1 MESNITSITLH
12 NKENK
17 LYELKI
23 YIQKDVIVL
32 ETEIDS
38 GKYTNQLSLEEL
50 QNMNRYFNQ
59 SNNLENAIEDLSYLF
74 ENEYSI
80 EENEETI
87 TFIIKYRRDLIK
99 FVLDKVEDKIDLSYD
114 SLPDQMKEIID
125 DNQLVLGI
133 DLGTTYS
140 CAAVM
145 IDKNIIMI
153 RNFLGS
159 TTTPSYISFVDQ
171 NEVYVGELS
180 KLLPSDEK
188 NIIFNTKRLLGKNIE
203 DNEIK
208 EIIPKLPFKLK
219 KDEKF
224 NLLKICLNF
233 KDTKNEEE
241 KNKEEE
247 FYPEQLSALILRKI
261 INDSEFYLSKK
272 IGRDIKIK
280 NCVITVPAYFN
291 QKQREST
298 LNSAK
303 ILGLNVRTM
312 INEPTAASLAYA
324 FQSLE
329 NADKKIIVIDFGG
342 GTLDITLLRY
352 KKDKDAIYCDVKFT
366 YGNTN
371 FGGEDFNVKKNV
383 LIVQMI

>member
-32 ETEIDS
+32 VTEIDS
-38 GKYTNQLSLEEL
+38 DKYTIQLSLEEL
-50 QNMNRYFNQ
+50 QKMNRYFKQ

-145 IDKNIIMI
+145 IDNNIIMI
-153 RNFLGS
+153 RNSLGL
-159 TTTPSYISFVDQ
+159 TTTPSYVSFINK
-171 NEVYVGELS
+171 NEVYVGELT
-180 KLLPSDEK
+180 KLLPSNEK
-188 NIIFNTKRLLGKNIE
+188 NIIFNTKRLLGKNLE
-203 DNEIK
+203 DDNIK
-208 EIIPKLPFKLK
+208 EMIEKLPFNLK
-219 KDEKF
+219 ID
-224 NLLKICLNF
+224 NNNNSLKIC
-233 KDTKNEEE
+233 
-241 KNKEEE
+241 
-247 FYPEQLSALILRKI
+247 I
-261 INDSEFYLSKK
+261 
-272 IGRDIKIK
+272 
-280 NCVITVPAYFN
+280 
-291 QKQREST
+291 
-298 LNSAK
+298 
-303 ILGLNVRTM
+303 
-312 INEPTAASLAYA
+312 
-324 FQSLE
+324 
-329 NADKKIIVIDFGG
+329 
-342 GTLDITLLRY
+342 
-352 KKDKDAIYCDVKFT
+352 KFT
-366 YGNTN
+366 
-371 FGGEDFNVKKNV
+371 K
-383 LIVQMI
+383 

>member
-1 MESNITSITLH
+1 MESNITSIELH
-12 NKENK
+12 DKENK

-38 GKYTNQLSLEEL
+38 GKYTNQLNLEEL
-50 QNMNRYFNQ
+50 QIMNRYFNQ
-59 SNNLENAIEDLSYLF
+59 SNSLENALEDLSYLF

-153 RNFLGS
+153 RNSLGS
-159 TTTPSYISFVDQ
+159 TTTPSYISFVDR

-208 EIIPKLPFKLK
+208 EIIPKLPF
-219 KDEKF
+219 
-224 NLLKICLNF
+224 
-233 KDTKNEEE
+233 
-241 KNKEEE
+241 
-247 FYPEQLSALILRKI
+247 
-261 INDSEFYLSKK
+261 
-272 IGRDIKIK
+272 
-280 NCVITVPAYFN
+280 
-291 QKQREST
+291 
-298 LNSAK
+298 
-303 ILGLNVRTM
+303 
-312 INEPTAASLAYA
+312 
-324 FQSLE
+324 
-329 NADKKIIVIDFGG
+329 
-342 GTLDITLLRY
+342 
-352 KKDKDAIYCDVKFT
+352 
-366 YGNTN
+366 
-371 FGGEDFNVKKNV
+371 
-383 LIVQMI
+383 

>member
-1 MESNITSITLH
+1 
-12 NKENK
+12 
-17 LYELKI
+17 
-23 YIQKDVIVL
+23 
-32 ETEIDS
+32 
-38 GKYTNQLSLEEL
+38 
-50 QNMNRYFNQ
+50 MNRYFNQ
-59 SNNLENAIEDLSYLF
+59 SNSLENALEDLSYLF

-153 RNFLGS
+153 RNSLGS
-159 TTTPSYISFVDQ
+159 TTTPSYISFVNR

-352 KKDKDAIYCDVKFT
+352 RKDKDAIYCDVKFT

-371 FGGEDFNVKKNV
+371 FGGEDFDIALMNK
-383 LIVQMI
+383 

>member
-153 RNFLGS
+153 RNSLGS

>member
-50 QNMNRYFNQ
+50 QKMNRYFNQ

-153 RNFLGS
+153 RNSLGS
-159 TTTPSYISFVDQ
+159 TTTPSYISFVDR

-352 KKDKDAIYCDVKFT
+352 RKDKDAIYCDVKFT

>member
-87 TFIIKYRRDLIK
+87 TFVIECRRDLIK

-133 DLGTTYS
+133 YLGTTYS

-153 RNFLGS
+153 RNSLGS
-159 TTTPSYISFVDQ
+159 TTTPSYISFVDR

-342 GTLDITLLRY
+342 GTLDITLLR
-352 KKDKDAIYCDVKFT
+352 
-366 YGNTN
+366 
-371 FGGEDFNVKKNV
+371 
-383 LIVQMI
+383 

>member
-140 CAAVM
+140 
-145 IDKNIIMI
+145 
-153 RNFLGS
+153 
-159 TTTPSYISFVDQ
+159 
-171 NEVYVGELS
+171 
-180 KLLPSDEK
+180 
-188 NIIFNTKRLLGKNIE
+188 
-203 DNEIK
+203 
-208 EIIPKLPFKLK
+208 
-219 KDEKF
+219 
-224 NLLKICLNF
+224 
-233 KDTKNEEE
+233 
-241 KNKEEE
+241 
-247 FYPEQLSALILRKI
+247 
-261 INDSEFYLSKK
+261 
-272 IGRDIKIK
+272 
-280 NCVITVPAYFN
+280 
-291 QKQREST
+291 
-298 LNSAK
+298 
-303 ILGLNVRTM
+303 
-312 INEPTAASLAYA
+312 
-324 FQSLE
+324 
-329 NADKKIIVIDFGG
+329 
-342 GTLDITLLRY
+342 
-352 KKDKDAIYCDVKFT
+352 
-366 YGNTN
+366 
-371 FGGEDFNVKKNV
+371 
-383 LIVQMI
+383 